1 MCVSVSMLYAI
12 PTSQGNCKKQMI
24 YIKAMNNRI
33 VTIINNYNNEFVLN
47 ILNSE
52 ENSCGD

>member
-12 PTSQGNCKKQMI
+12 PTSQGNYKKQMI

-33 VTIINNYNNEFVLN
+33 VIIINNYNNEFVLN